1 MAVIVTTHTV
11 NVQDVAGTNIE
22 TRALPI
28 SVTVSQYQVHRIILA
43 NGVSEFVVSQVNLSN
58 PGVIL
63 LTATSLC
70 RVNWSNISSTGL
82 ASAGHQFKDLF
93 CIAGSGISAMTGL
106 HLANSSGDSAILM
119 LVIGM

>member
-22 TRALPI
+22 TRSMPI

-63 LTATSLC
+63 ITATSLC
-70 RVNWSNISSTGL
+70 RVNWSSVSSTGL
-82 ASAGHQFKDLF
+82 ASAGQNFKDLF
-93 CIAGSGISAMTGL
+93 AIAGSGISAFTGL
-106 HLANSSGDSAILM
+106 HFANSSGDSAVVTLI
-119 LVIGM
+119 IGM